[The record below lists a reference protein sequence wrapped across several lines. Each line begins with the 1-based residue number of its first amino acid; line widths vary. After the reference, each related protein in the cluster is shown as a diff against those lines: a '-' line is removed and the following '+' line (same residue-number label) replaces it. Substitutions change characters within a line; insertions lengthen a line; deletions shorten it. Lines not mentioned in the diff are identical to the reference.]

1 MRDWMAK
8 SIDLDEDKIADFA
21 DVLRLAQARGMKSGE
36 LSITVHE
43 TVLRRVLKNESRNS
57 CFHAHT
63 IEGTVWIKY
72 DQMLP
77 GGTMIRLFMIETKDD
92 GRVHIRED
100 TMSHDAN
107 LIRRMDR

>member
-1 MRDWMAK
+1 MAK
-8 SIDLDEDKIADFA
+8 SIDLDEDKIADFT
-21 DVLRLAQARGMKSGE
+21 DVLRLAQARATKSSE

-43 TVLRRVLKNESRNS
+43 MVLRKVLKNESRNS

-72 DQMLP
+72 DQVLP
-77 GGTMIRLFMIETKDD
+77 GGTMIRLFRVGDKDD
-92 GRVHIRED
+92 GRVQIIED
-100 TMSHDAN
+100 TMSHDAD